1 MSDTH
6 EKKHYEPP
14 RIQVI
19 GDVRD
24 LTRQNENNQNTDV
37 PKGSQV
43 QVGYSPH
50 AG

>member
-1 MSDTH
+1 MSETLV
-6 EKKHYEPP
+6 KKPYQAPKL
-14 RIQVI
+14 QVI

-24 LTRQNENNQNTDV
+24 LTRQNDNNSLTDV